1 MSCPVVI
8 GKLVLSIKLKIVRA
22 KVGIYLIAEQM
33 FIIFSMASLQF
44 VILEVSLYNKI
55 LNIIY
60 NKQLVIIRLI

>member
-33 FIIFSMASLQF
+33 FIIFAMASLQF